1 MTGNTRKKRLIILDD
16 DKTVCDVLLKRLR
29 GACPTQIEAYAIHEP
44 VAVPGFD
51 IYVVDNSFGGK
62 QEGIRLAEEIAKV
75 SPGAAI
81 LMLSSQLE
89 VGLLKKAIGL
99 KVVGAFDKRDPSD
112 VTMLVETVGQLAR
125 HWPQSQP
132 GRGSIVRDLAALIR
146 EWNERMSD
154 EEARRRLAS

>member
-1 MTGNTRKKRLIILDD
+1 MTGKAQKKRLIILDD
-16 DKTVCDVLLKRLR
+16 DKTVCDVLIRR
-29 GACPTQIEAYAIHEP
+29 FRSAGHTHVEAYALHEP

-62 QEGIRLAEEIAKV
+62 QEGIRLAEAIAKV

-81 LMLSSQLE
+81 LMLSSHLE

-99 KVVGAFDKRDPSD
+99 KLVGAFDKCDPSD

-125 HWPQSQP
+125 HWPQREP

-146 EWNERMSD
+146 EWNERMSS
-154 EEARRRLAS
+154 EEERRRLAS

>member
-1 MTGNTRKKRLIILDD
+1 MTGKARKKRLIILDD
-16 DKTVCDVLLKRLR
+16 DMTVCDVLLKRFR
-29 GACPTQIEAYAIHEP
+29 GACSTQIEAYALHEP

-51 IYVVDNSFGGK
+51 IYVVDNNFGGK
-62 QEGIRLAEEIAKV
+62 QEGIRLAEAIAKV

-89 VGLLKKAIGL
+89 VGLLKRAIGL
-99 KVVGAFDKRDPSD
+99 KVVGAFDKCEPSD
-112 VTMLVETVGQLAR
+112 VTTLVETVAQLVR

-132 GRGSIVRDLAALIR
+132 GRGSIVRDLATLIR
-146 EWNERMSD
+146 EWNERMSN